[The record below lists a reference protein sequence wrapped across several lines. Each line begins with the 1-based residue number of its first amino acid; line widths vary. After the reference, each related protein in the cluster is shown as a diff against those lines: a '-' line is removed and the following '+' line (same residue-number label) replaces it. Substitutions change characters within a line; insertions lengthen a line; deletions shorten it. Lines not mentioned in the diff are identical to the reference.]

1 MINNK
6 RIQRLKQNIKKAY
19 GSKEFSKV
27 VIRAKE
33 GLFLFN
39 LLEKPGSDERRIKLD
54 TEIVNDDISEFTDH
68 SIDKILVVGDG
79 RAQPVIIIDDFP
91 EDDDFQELKQYA
103 DKNNILNYSELSTD
117 DLKKIADLE

>member
-6 RIQRLKQNIKKAY
+6 RIQRLKHNIKKTY

-27 VIRAKE
+27 AVRAKE
-33 GLFLFN
+33 GIFLFN
-39 LLEKPGSDERRIKLD
+39 LLEKPGSDERRVKIDK
-54 TEIVNDDISEFTDH
+54 EIINYDVAEFIDH

-79 RAQPVIIIDDFP
+79 RSQPVIIIDDIP

-103 DKNNILNYSELSTD
+103 DENNILNYSELSTD
-117 DLKKIADLE
+117 DLKKLADLE

>member
-1 MINNK
+1 MISNK

-39 LLEKPGSDERRIKLD
+39 LLEKPGSDEREIKLD
-54 TEIVNDDISEFTDH
+54 EEIINYDVSEFPNC
-68 SIDKILVVGDG
+68 SINDILVVGDG
-79 RAQPVIIIDDFP
+79 RAEPVIIYGSL
-91 EDDDFQELKQYA
+91 EDDDFQEVKQYA
-103 DKNNILNYSELSTD
+103 DENNILNYSELSTE
-117 DLKKIADLE
+117 DLKKIAHLE

>member
-1 MINNK
+1 MINNR
-6 RIQRLKQNIKKAY
+6 RIQRLKQNIKKTY

-27 VIRAKE
+27 YVKAKE

-39 LLEKPGSDERRIKLD
+39 LLEKPGSDERRVKID
-54 TEIVNDDISEFTDH
+54 NESINYDVAEFIDH

-79 RAQPVIIIDDFP
+79 RSQPVIIIDDIP

-103 DKNNILNYSELSTD
+103 DENNIL
-117 DLKKIADLE
+117 K

>member
-6 RIQRLKQNIKKAY
+6 RIQRLKHNIKKVY

-27 VIRAKE
+27 AIRAKE

-54 TEIVNDDISEFTDH
+54 MEIANYDVSECTNH

-79 RAQPVIIIDDFP
+79 RIQPVIIIDDIP
-91 EDDDFQELKQYA
+91 EDDDFQQLKQYA
-103 DKNNILNYSELSTD
+103 DENNILNYSELSTE
-117 DLKKIADLE
+117 DLKKIVDLE

>member
-1 MINNK
+1 MISNK

-39 LLEKPGSDERRIKLD
+39 LLEKPGSDERRVKIDKESINYD
-54 TEIVNDDISEFTDH
+54 VAEFTDH

-79 RAQPVIIIDDFP
+79 RSQPVIIIDDIP

-103 DKNNILNYSELSTD
+103 DENNILNYSELSTD